1 MKPAQVAAKAALVAQ
16 FESALHAS
24 VSDIEA
30 AILSMKGPFTALD
43 VYAALPHAERARVVS
58 KLNTMVD
65 QGQIRVTCYIDVDL
79 PVDGEGRCG
88 KSRRIKVRRFVVGEQ
103 PAAVLPRPTEPVTT
117 GRRVLWEDGARALAW
132 ALAAWP
138 GSPLP
143 EEYAL

>member
-30 AILSMKGPFTALD
+30 AILGMKGPFTALD
-43 VYAALPHAERARVVS
+43 VYAALPHAERSRVVS
-58 KLNTMVD
+58 KLNTLVD
-65 QGQIRVTCYIDVDL
+65 QGQIRVTCYVDVAL
-79 PVDGEGRCG
+79 PIKGEGRCG
-88 KSRRIKVRRFVVGEQ
+88 KVRNIKVRRFVVG
-103 PAAVLPRPTEPVTT
+103 VVT
-117 GRRVLWEDGARALAW
+117 GNRVLWEEGAKALAW